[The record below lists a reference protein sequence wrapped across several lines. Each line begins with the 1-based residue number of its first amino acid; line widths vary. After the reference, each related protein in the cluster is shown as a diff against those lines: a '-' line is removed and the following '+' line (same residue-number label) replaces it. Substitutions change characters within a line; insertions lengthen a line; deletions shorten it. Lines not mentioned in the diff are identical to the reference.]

1 MTPLKIYVSKSVV
14 SHLHEV
20 SIIVKFRKT
29 ESRTVVTRNLGKGGI
44 GRYYLMGRF

>member
-1 MTPLKIYVSKSVV
+1 MTPLKIYVSKSV